1 MTCVGILVPLTSE
14 LATLLPARLQQA
26 AIYRMNATTL
36 VCLSG
41 MGQEA
46 SAQAADSLLDAGAT
60 HLLNWGCSGALATN
74 IKSGLV
80 IIPPTIIYEGV
91 HYNCDPLWQLRLMS
105 LLNGHL
111 ELDAEGLLFSSTQVL
126 VDGASKK
133 RVHDEVKNA
142 IAVDMEC
149 GAMAKIAHDRGIP
162 FVVIRSIADGSEHTI
177 PELITSALS
186 PTGDVHT
193 LKLLGN
199 MLRSPWH
206 LTSLIQLGYRFAL
219 AARSLK
225 RVAGI
230 LEDAA
235 WCHIDT
241 DKHSAPP
248 TVTG

>member
-14 LATLLPARLQQA
+14 LATLLPTRLKQA
-26 AIYRMNATTL
+26 EIYRMNASTL

-46 SAQAADSLLDAGAT
+46 SAKAAATLLDAGAT
-60 HLLNWGCSGALATN
+60 HLLNWGCSGALSPHL
-74 IKSGLV
+74 KSGFV
-80 IIPPTIIYEGV
+80 IIPPAIVYGGEYYG
-91 HYNCDPLWQLRLMS
+91 CDPFWQLRLVS
-105 LLNGHL
+105 LLKGHL
-111 ELDAEGLLFSSTQVL
+111 GLDAEGLLFSSTQVM

-133 RVHDEVKNA
+133 RVRDEDKNV

-149 GAMAKIAHDRGIP
+149 GAMAKIARDRGIP
-162 FVVIRSIADGSEHTI
+162 FVAIRSVADGADHTI
-177 PELITSALS
+177 PEWITGALG
-186 PTGDVHT
+186 PTGEVHA
-193 LKLLGN
+193 LKLLGGL
-199 MLRSPWH
+199 LRSPWH
-206 LTSLIQLGYRFAL
+206 LASLIQLGYRFGL
-219 AARSLK
+219 AAHSLK

-241 DKHSAPP
+241 EKEGLPP